1 MPSSVSADFSLWK
14 TRINVWKRTSY
25 LFRRISLLRCWEFRT
40 RWFSNLGLYT
50 FSWFKL
56 YWRQFSITRSVL
68 LSIYSLK
75 TWINVCNRVK
85 SSFSTLFLRFILG
98 FPFLL
103 EQISGFTVAMTLLQD
118 ISSFYGRGLSMCP
131 SCDGNILSFLVTV
144 PAEERR
150 ASRFYFSENQESLIK
165 VFLVLRKFCDWFI
178 HKTCRLNYWKILPN

>member
-98 FPFLL
+98 FLFLL
-103 EQISGFTVAMTLLQD
+103 NKFLGLQLQRLFFRTYHLFTVEAYRCVLRVMV
-118 ISSFYGRGLSMCP
+118 ISSRSSWRFQPKNGGRVGFIFQRTRNPWLKC
-131 SCDGNILSFLVTV
+131 FL
-144 PAEERR
+144 
-150 ASRFYFSENQESLIK
+150 Y
-165 VFLVLRKFCDWFI
+165 
-178 HKTCRLNYWKILPN
+178 